1 MSSMSSRPRT
11 KPAALAAVTLG
22 CAILGGCSDLYL
34 DRRETVAL
42 HAGDAMA
49 VNRVTMMIDPWS
61 RASGQR
67 EIAFNG
73 EKMQT
78 AVERYRYGRVIP
90 PVNSTTSSFAHTQ
103 AQQAMQSSSNSQAS
117 APPANSGNKP

>member
-1 MSSMSSRPRT
+1 MSSMLSRPRT
-11 KPAALAAVTLG
+11 KPAALAAVALG
-22 CAILGGCSDLYL
+22 CAILGGCPDLSL

-61 RASGQR
+61 RASGRR

-73 EKMQT
+73 ERMQT
-78 AVERYRYGRVIP
+78 AVERYRHNRVIP
-90 PVNSTTSSFAHTQ
+90 PVHATTSSSFA
-103 AQQAMQSSSNSQAS
+103 
-117 APPANSGNKP
+117 